1 MRSLQLL
8 LLVLMLALSSSAFA
22 DAETGQWYLTGM
34 ASYIDDDEDRGV
46 DDGFAGGQIG
56 VGRAINDVLNLE
68 AFLARAALDGPNEQD
83 QLSGGV
89 DLQLLFGR
97 ENKWT
102 PYLFAGAGYME
113 VNPLTAATEQGVLFS
128 GGAGLLADIF
138 GSSPVAARL
147 EYRYR
152 IDEAFADSLGD
163 HIVSIGLQIPLGS
176 QRPMP
181 APAPQPEPEGDGDND
196 GVPDSRDRCPNT
208 PAGVEVDRT
217 GCALD
222 SDGDRVPDYR
232 DECPNTRAGVTV
244 NAQGCEPDGD
254 GDGVVDRL
262 DRCPNTREGAQVDV
276 NGCEIREEIQLPGVN
291 FETNSDRLLAGT
303 TGVLDSAAATL
314 ERNPTITVEVAGH
327 TDSDGAA
334 EYNESLSQRRAETV
348 RDYLISKGVAANRM
362 TARGYG
368 EREPIADNSTAAGK
382 AQNRRVVLRII
393 DR

>member
-1 MRSLQLL
+1 
-8 LLVLMLALSSSAFA
+8 MLALSSSAFA

-34 ASYIDDDEDRGV
+34 ASYIDDDEDRRV

-68 AFLARAALDGPNEQD
+68 AFLARAALDGFNEQD

-222 SDGDRVPDYR
+222 SLGVLFAHVEHQPATFARLVEVGAHDR
-232 DECPNTRAGVTV
+232 RAGSSSR
-244 NAQGCEPDGD
+244 AP
-254 GDGVVDRL
+254 VDIPRIV
-262 DRCPNTREGAQVDV
+262 A
-276 NGCEIREEIQLPGVN
+276 LP
-291 FETNSDRLLAGT
+291 ELSK
-303 TGVLDSAAATL
+303 TL
-314 ERNPTITVEVAGH
+314 ELAPSAG
-327 TDSDGAA
+327 
-334 EYNESLSQRRAETV
+334 
-348 RDYLISKGVAANRM
+348 
-362 TARGYG
+362 
-368 EREPIADNSTAAGK
+368 PPP
-382 AQNRRVVLRII
+382 
-393 DR
+393 